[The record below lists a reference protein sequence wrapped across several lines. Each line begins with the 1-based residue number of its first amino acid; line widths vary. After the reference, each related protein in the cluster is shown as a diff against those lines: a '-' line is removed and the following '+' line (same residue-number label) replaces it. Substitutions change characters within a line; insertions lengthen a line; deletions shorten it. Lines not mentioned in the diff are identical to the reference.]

1 MLGCQTRAFEWQS
14 SGYSS
19 MVEHYTN
26 KVGAGGSI
34 PPIRA
39 KCDTEWSKLSQGEAH
54 IPY

>member
-1 MLGCQTRAFEWQS
+1 MLGRPTRAFEGWS

-19 MVEHYTN
+19 TVEHYTD